1 VGKQPSNRKEAANH
15 EKIAGDEFFALG
27 KFGLSLTET
36 MTVLEIS
43 RHGFLIGFHGSQGIE
58 QFHQARLVRITQ
70 RRLAIWLDPFG
81 MLDAKIVVDLSQ

>member
-1 VGKQPSNRKEAANH
+1 MKT
-15 EKIAGDEFFALG
+15 AGGELFAFG

-36 MTVLEIS
+36 MTVLKVR
-43 RHGFLIGFHGSQGIE
+43 RHGFLIGFHGSRGIE